1 MNASL
6 IFIAIG
12 IIVCICFSAFF
23 SASEMAYSSCN
34 RVRMENEAE
43 HGNKVAAA
51 VIKIL
56 DKFDDTL
63 GAILVGNNLV
73 NIASSS
79 LMSVFI
85 ILLTGSDELSW
96 VGTIAITVLVIIF
109 GETVPKITAK
119 KNANRLAL
127 AFTGPIR
134 TIGIIFKPIVKLT
147 VGLVHLLTDH
157 MKAEKQDE
165 QEDES
170 VEELHQ
176 IIETAEDEGIL
187 DSDRTELIQAAI
199 DFADVSASEVMTA
212 RVDMHAL
219 DIDDPLEEMLKFAD
233 KSPYSRLPV
242 YEESIDHII
251 GTLSVKN
258 LFLAVAEG
266 EPFEVRELLHP
277 VVYVYKTMKL
287 PAVLDALRDSKQH
300 LAIVTDE
307 YSGTLGVITLED
319 VLEKIV
325 GDIWDETDTIE
336 EEVVVRGDDAVEVDG
351 DMNIYDFI
359 ELMHENEEEF
369 ECESD
374 TVGGWVIEKLERFPG
389 VGDSFAY
396 NDFTVTVTGVDGRR
410 VESIL
415 VKKKAPEAGE
425 AAEEKK

>member
-6 IFIAIG
+6 IFIAAG
-12 IIVCICFSAFF
+12 IVICICFSAFF

-43 HGNKVAAA
+43 RGNKAASA
-51 VIKIL
+51 VLKII
-56 DKFDDTL
+56 DSFDDTL

-85 ILLTGSDELSW
+85 ILLTGSDRLSW
-96 VGTIAITVLVIIF
+96 VGTIIITIAVIIF

-119 KNANRLAL
+119 KNANSLAL

-134 TIGIIFKPIVKLT
+134 FIGIIFKPVVKLT
-147 VGLVHLLTDH
+147 VLLIHLLTDH
-157 MKAEKQDE
+157 MKVQTQEE
-165 QEDES
+165 SEDES

-187 DSDRTELIQAAI
+187 DKDRTELIQAAI
-199 DFADVSASEVMTA
+199 DFADVSASEAMTA

-219 DIDDPLEEMLKFAD
+219 DIDDSLEDMLAFAD

-242 YEESIDHII
+242 YEESIDNII
-251 GTLSVKN
+251 GTLSVRR
-258 LFLAVAEG
+258 LFLAVTEG
-266 EPFEVRELLHP
+266 EPFNVRELLQP
-277 VVYVYKTMKL
+277 AVFVYKTMRL
-287 PAVLDALRDSKQH
+287 PAVLDALRESKQH

-319 VLEKIV
+319 VLEEIV

-336 EEVVVRGDDAVEVDG
+336 EEVVVRGDDEIEVDG

-369 ECESD
+369 DFESD
-374 TVGGWVIEKLERFPG
+374 TVGGWVIEKLERFPN
-389 VGDSFAY
+389 VGDTFDY
-396 NDFTVTVTGVDGRR
+396 NDFTVLVTAVDGRR

-415 VKKKAPEAGE
+415 VKKKDT
-425 AAEEKK
+425 AEESDG